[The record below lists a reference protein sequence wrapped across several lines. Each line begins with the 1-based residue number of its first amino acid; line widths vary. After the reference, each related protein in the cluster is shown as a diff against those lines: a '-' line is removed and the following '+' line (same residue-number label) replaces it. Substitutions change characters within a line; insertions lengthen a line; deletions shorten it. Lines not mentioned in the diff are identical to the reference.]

1 MVGSAAPVALTFHR
15 FCISI
20 IDFQLTPGQSVV
32 AKVCIDGMQPS
43 QLTQEEQQLFEQM
56 FGLPASTKLTK
67 KQRKRILLRFGRGSG
82 KSLFSSAV
90 AVYKALTADV
100 SKCKFGD
107 IPTVVL
113 VAPDKELAIGV
124 CLSNVL
130 AIIEG
135 TAKIAPMLQSKGADF
150 VSLRRPDGKT
160 VQIKAFAPTK
170 GGRNIRGRSIIA
182 CILDEAEF
190 FNSDPSG
197 RFAVNDRDV
206 YKAMIARLLAD
217 GVVIFIS
224 TPWPSENLMSE
235 LFEANYGKPND
246 AIAAIAPTLLMR
258 PDNPSLISLREE
270 EMTRDPDNAVRE
282 FDCDTSKVIGGTFFD
297 KKNLEESRYENPET
311 LYIPGLPIA
320 IGADFAFQRDSSAI
334 VAVQYDGKTYNVV
347 GMMEK
352 KPREGVPLKPSEVV
366 KEFATFAKSF
376 GARSII
382 ADGHYRQ
389 SVWEHLSSEGLG
401 LIDAPQ
407 GVLGKEEVYVR
418 TKSALQDG
426 RCIIPDNPQFIGQA
440 ASITSRPTSGGR
452 LQIRSPRRAGFG
464 HSDTVSAWTLA
475 VHHLSY
481 SSPSVKPKKLKPG
494 DEGWHAY
501 FMETVKQEDL
511 KREEDY
517 VKELESPKKKAWA
530 RYS

>member
-1 MVGSAAPVALTFHR
+1 
-15 FCISI
+15 
-20 IDFQLTPGQSVV
+20 
-32 AKVCIDGMQPS
+32 
-43 QLTQEEQQLFEQM
+43 
-56 FGLPASTKLTK
+56 
-67 KQRKRILLRFGRGSG
+67 
-82 KSLFSSAV
+82 
-90 AVYKALTADV
+90 
-100 SKCKFGD
+100 
-107 IPTVVL
+107 
-113 VAPDKELAIGV
+113 
-124 CLSNVL
+124 
-130 AIIEG
+130 
-135 TAKIAPMLQSKGADF
+135 
-150 VSLRRPDGKT
+150 
-160 VQIKAFAPTK
+160 
-170 GGRNIRGRSIIA
+170 
-182 CILDEAEF
+182 
-190 FNSDPSG
+190 
-197 RFAVNDRDV
+197 
-206 YKAMIARLLAD
+206 
-217 GVVIFIS
+217 
-224 TPWPSENLMSE
+224 
-235 LFEANYGKPND
+235 
-246 AIAAIAPTLLMR
+246 
-258 PDNPSLISLREE
+258 
-270 EMTRDPDNAVRE
+270 
-282 FDCDTSKVIGGTFFD
+282 
-297 KKNLEESRYENPET
+297 
-311 LYIPGLPIA
+311 
-320 IGADFAFQRDSSAI
+320 
-334 VAVQYDGKTYNVV
+334 
-347 GMMEK
+347 MEK

-494 DEGWHAY
+494 DEGWHSY
-501 FMETVKQEDL
+501 FMETIQQEDL